1 MYSKDITA
9 AFVHHKALTKAR
21 QVSLSPGPCDLI
33 AASVSVFHVQNVSFS
48 SDANCS
54 AVLMGLLL
62 AMLLPDLPTLNWAV
76 ERVALDHGVVK
87 ET

>member
-1 MYSKDITA
+1 
-9 AFVHHKALTKAR
+9 
-21 QVSLSPGPCDLI
+21 
-33 AASVSVFHVQNVSFS
+33 
-48 SDANCS
+48 
-54 AVLMGLLL
+54 MGLLL